1 MNYDNLIDTIKKSKI
16 ILIGYQHNINSIKI
30 KEKILSNF
38 SYLDIDESDY
48 NLNSISRD
56 RKIDCVLNDLN
67 LPITDFYRLDLNNIK
82 GDSNI
87 TSDGFIGRAN
97 IIRNLVQKLA
107 NVVHNSKYKLILETN
122 VYESPSG
129 DTSYSN
135 YTEYSGGRSPL
146 YVSDL
151 AIVIY
156 DSMIKVVK
164 NRYGE
169 TFKIEL

>member
-56 RKIDCVLNDLN
+56 RKIDCILNNTD
-67 LPITDFYRLDLNNIK
+67 LPITDIYHLDLNNIVCM
-82 GDSNI
+82 NL
-87 TSDGFIGRAN
+87 SDGFIGRSK
-97 IIRNLVQKLA
+97 IISDVVKNLAHIIQK
-107 NVVHNSKYKLILETN
+107 SKYRLILETN
-122 VYESPSG
+122 VCELPSG

-135 YTEYSGGRSPL
+135 YTAYAGGRSPL

>member
-1 MNYDNLIDTIKKSKI
+1 MKYDNLIDLIKESKI
-16 ILIGYQHNINSIKI
+16 ILIGYYNSAKATIIKDNII
-30 KEKILSNF
+30 SNF
-38 SYLDIDESDY
+38 SYIDLDEDNY

-56 RKIDCVLNDLN
+56 RKIDCVLNNTN
-67 LPITDFYRLDLNNIK
+67 LPITDIYHLDLNNIVCM
-82 GDSNI
+82 NL
-87 TSDGFIGRAN
+87 SDGFIGRSK
-97 IIRNLVQKLA
+97 IISDVVKNLAHIIQK
-107 NVVHNSKYKLILETN
+107 SKYRLILETN
-122 VYESPSG
+122 VCELPSG

-135 YTEYSGGRSPL
+135 YTAYAGGRSPL